1 MDRSTGHSI
10 VWFNRRRLR
19 PSIRRKL
26 RRIRTSFRLHTR
38 RNVLVLL
45 ISTVLILHIISRLG
59 RHRNTVE
66 QRWQRLQQFTR
77 PGIFGAPPDLVL
89 NGPEAVQ
96 VQLCNMD
103 GRLCSSWN
111 HDRLWEDDEL
121 NRDESWL
128 NPGSIRVPIGVQ
140 ATLTM
145 KDGQR
150 RILGYGRH
158 QCDAAT
164 LDCRGIQRMA
174 VQESIMSAI
183 EKIAEACS
191 GNDWIKE
198 PAIIHT
204 IQPKKKFSKR
214 DVSMIAQFSISRL
227 DRFEHARRV
236 WPGPIS
242 VVIFLATNSD
252 IFKLKE
258 YFEQPDKLALYETI
272 TLTIVKPD
280 YSQGTH
286 KRYPINSL
294 RNIGIRAA
302 SSDYIYVIDADFV
315 PTTRLYSFATTSIIP
330 LLERAT
336 MPTAFVVPCLA
347 IKVEYQG
354 QYPDTIEELQPLMKS
369 GMAYITDPRA
379 GHGPT
384 STSLFMH
391 APVFGHSP
399 AFEVC
404 FESQWE
410 PYYIVNRNDPHPYY
424 DERFKNQGGD
434 KQSHALLMNAI
445 GYRFMVLRDHF
456 MYHMDHPKLKWTGD
470 GLDQHKQKDFTYFAD
485 YLPALEN
492 IFGSNFRG
500 AQVVA
505 PPMAPSSIVSLNV
518 LTYNVYLLTELL
530 NWGQNPYQTPTL
542 GNNKRAWNST
552 TGAYRPLRLMN
563 GGVVI
568 MSKWPIKQQHQ
579 FIYKKSCGID
589 SWANKGFVYVVL
601 DYLGTNVHV
610 FGTHMQNDDKRC
622 RQGQGA
628 QDRAGNLDDMRAYI
642 DARNIPAEELVI
654 IAGDFNINDD
664 SVEYST
670 SLINRLDV
678 QSADAYVGYGHSFD
692 PMENSLAGT
701 NFPGKQGTSI
711 DFVFV
716 DKSHSQQVQSLVQ
729 TLLKVHSPTYNLK
742 GRVFDDFSDH
752 FPVKAVIEMTLPST
766 LKQQIKEGATVE

>member
-1 MDRSTGHSI
+1 MHSMDRSLDHSMD
-10 VWFNRRRLR
+10 WFKRRRLR

-38 RNVLVLL
+38 RNVLILL
-45 ISTVLILHIISRLG
+45 ISTFLILHIISRIG
-59 RHRNTVE
+59 RHRNSVE
-66 QRWQRLQQFTR
+66 QRWQRLQEFAH

-89 NGPEAVQ
+89 NGPEDVL
-96 VQLCNMD
+96 VQLCNVD

-128 NPGSIRVPIGVQ
+128 KPGTIRVPIGVQ

-145 KDGQR
+145 KNGQQ
-150 RILGYGRH
+150 RILRYGH
-158 QCDAAT
+158 HKCDPST
-164 LDCRGIQRMA
+164 LDCHGIQRMA

-183 EKIAEACS
+183 EKIAETCS

-204 IQPKKKFSKR
+204 IHPKRTFSKR

-227 DRFEHARRV
+227 ERFEHARRV

-252 IFKLKE
+252 IITLKK
-258 YFEQPDKLALYETI
+258 YFEQPDKMALYETI

-302 SSDYIYVIDADFV
+302 SSDYIYMIDADFV
-315 PTTRLYSFATTSIIP
+315 PTTSLYAFATTNIIP

-336 MPTAFVVPCLA
+336 TPTAYVVPCLA
-347 IKVEYQG
+347 IKDEYQG

-391 APVFGHSP
+391 TPVFGHSP

-410 PYYIVNRNDPHPYY
+410 PYYIVNRNAPHPYY

-470 GLDQHKQKDFTYFAD
+470 GLDQHTQRDFTYFAD
-485 YLPALEN
+485 YLPALEK
-492 IFGSNFRG
+492 IFGGNFRW
-500 AQVVA
+500 
-505 PPMAPSSIVSLNV
+505 P
-518 LTYNVYLLTELL
+518 
-530 NWGQNPYQTPTL
+530 WGC
-542 GNNKRAWNST
+542 S
-552 TGAYRPLRLMN
+552 RPL
-563 GGVVI
+563 
-568 MSKWPIKQQHQ
+568 
-579 FIYKKSCGID
+579 
-589 SWANKGFVYVVL
+589 
-601 DYLGTNVHV
+601 VHSS
-610 FGTHMQNDDKRC
+610 RWSLE
-622 RQGQGA
+622 
-628 QDRAGNLDDMRAYI
+628 GNL
-642 DARNIPAEELVI
+642 
-654 IAGDFNINDD
+654 
-664 SVEYST
+664 
-670 SLINRLDV
+670 
-678 QSADAYVGYGHSFD
+678 
-692 PMENSLAGT
+692 
-701 NFPGKQGTSI
+701 
-711 DFVFV
+711 
-716 DKSHSQQVQSLVQ
+716 
-729 TLLKVHSPTYNLK
+729 
-742 GRVFDDFSDH
+742 
-752 FPVKAVIEMTLPST
+752 
-766 LKQQIKEGATVE
+766 